1 MINHKLSPDPP
12 ISPSSLS
19 ACELGSPQSVV
30 RLGLS
35 GNEEPNTYARKVEE
49 ERAVS
54 YGYLEPPFFGI
65 SGISAGGGA
74 SLGMGKSDKWKLLRS
89 SVELRAHSA
98 FATEDT
104 IS

>member
-19 ACELGSPQSVV
+19 ACELGLLQSVV

-35 GNEEPNTYARKVEE
+35 GCEGPNTYTRKVEE

-54 YGYLEPPFFGI
+54 YGYLETPLLWNQRNKCRG
-65 SGISAGGGA
+65 GQASAWE
-74 SLGMGKSDKWKLLRS
+74 SLINGSFCVRRWN
-89 SVELRAHSA
+89 
-98 FATEDT
+98 
-104 IS
+104 

>member
-65 SGISAGGGA
+65 SGISAGGG
-74 SLGMGKSDKWKLLRS
+74 GKPRHGK
-89 SVELRAHSA
+89 
-98 FATEDT
+98 
-104 IS
+104 I